1 MPTSVRLDKKTESL
15 LEETARLLNASKAE
29 VIKRSLSQYCPSIL
43 DEKRKYPYSLIED
56 LLNKGGSGR
65 RDLSVRGEEI
75 LREMFRK
82 RV

>member
-43 DEKRKYPYSLIED
+43 DERRRHPYKLIED
-56 LLNKGGSGR
+56 LLDKGVAAKGTSLYGA
-65 RDLSVRGEEI
+65 
-75 LREMFRK
+75 K
-82 RV
+82 RY